1 MGLTN
6 TTDYNSHALLM
17 AALKTPTPVGFQT
30 ITFAAASVYR
40 LTVPEGATY
49 AVMQVM
55 TGNAGVTADLIR
67 VREDGTD
74 PTAAVGFSYATT
86 EKWSVV
92 GAEALF
98 RWRGIRTT
106 ANAHILSVQ
115 YYK

>member
-1 MGLTN
+1 MSLKN

-17 AALKTPTPVGFQT
+17 AAIKTPTPSGFQT
-30 ITFAAASVYR
+30 ITFSAATVYS
-40 LTVPEGATY
+40 LTVPEGSTY

-55 TGNAGVTADLIR
+55 AVGGITTDLIR
-67 VREDGTD
+67 AREDGTD
-74 PTAAVGFSYATT
+74 PTTTVGLSYAPT

-92 GAEALF
+92 GAEALR